1 MNATHLLVL
10 KECTINADD
19 AFPYDASFI
28 FYNFP
33 SLHALDLSSNYL
45 FALPSF
51 IHFSALND
59 TPSQLE
65 LNFLDLKSNSIKQLR
80 HSKSSAMCKAFPKLL
95 YLDISRNYMKTI
107 EKLCLSLTGLY
118 AQNNDLYEN
127 ATINFQS
134 IRELRNLMTLYL
146 DDNALT
152 NIPRNL
158 FEHMNNLRQV
168 SLIGNQLS
176 FLEANLF
183 LHNSLFLTLDLT
195 SNFIQQF
202 DVTVLRNVSGLKQL
216 YLRKNQISI
225 FDESFVNYVN
235 KTPSLVTLRIDN
247 NSFDCS
253 CGQLYFQTWVKHSNL
268 IEHKDDLRCHQ
279 PHSLQN
285 QTVAG
290 YKQPLFDCYIKWVL
304 VGFAAFVGLLLVVM
318 VTYRLRWYLA
328 LCCSISSRETGR
340 D

>member
-1 MNATHLLVL
+1 MHQLQIAWCRISEIEDGAFIGLNLENLELDGNPLCPQEFWVRGVNRSMNATHLLVL

-80 HSKSSAMCKAFPKLL
+80 HSESSAMCKAFPKLL

-127 ATINFQS
+127 ATINFKS
-134 IRELRNLMTLYL
+134 FSEL
-146 DDNALT
+146 
-152 NIPRNL
+152 
-158 FEHMNNLRQV
+158 
-168 SLIGNQLS
+168 
-176 FLEANLF
+176 
-183 LHNSLFLTLDLT
+183 
-195 SNFIQQF
+195 
-202 DVTVLRNVSGLKQL
+202 
-216 YLRKNQISI
+216 
-225 FDESFVNYVN
+225 
-235 KTPSLVTLRIDN
+235 
-247 NSFDCS
+247 
-253 CGQLYFQTWVKHSNL
+253 SNL
-268 IEHKDDLRCHQ
+268 ITLNLDDYTL
-279 PHSLQN
+279 
-285 QTVAG
+285 T
-290 YKQPLFDCYIKWVL
+290 K
-304 VGFAAFVGLLLVVM
+304 
-318 VTYRLRWYLA
+318 
-328 LCCSISSRETGR
+328 
-340 D
+340 